1 MVDADASIFAD
12 EIALPNKFA
21 REFEAGNFAAS
32 CCGPDE
38 FSVGDWRRGS
48 AVMLAEQAI
57 ALGDLALPA
66 GDSIFAVEGEK
77 EDFVVD
83 IGGRISRCSA
93 FFSMPGKSFFAADD
107 EDSVF
112 PDDGGG
118 SAPAWQ
124 LHSPYYVVFFGPLV
138 DQVFGTWS
146 GAV

>member
-1 MVDADASIFAD
+1 MVDADAAIFAD
-12 EIALPNKFA
+12 EIALPNRFA
-21 REFEAGNFAAS
+21 REFETGNFAAS
-32 CCGPDE
+32 CGGPDKL
-38 FSVGDWRRGS
+38 SVCHWRRGS

-107 EDSVF
+107 EDGVF

-118 SAPAWQ
+118 GAPAWQ
-124 LHSPYYVVFFGPLV
+124 LHSPNYVVCFGPLV